1 MAAGYAPGMEETY
14 CFAGN
19 PLDRAGERRRDNTW
33 VASLL
38 DEPATRL
45 IPLRDLRPPIRNGS
59 TIELDWQPVGPW
71 RALIEA
77 GATLVLL
84 GIAEDRAYF
93 ALDASAADLPPD
105 PGIENIDLRTLAP
118 LIAGEEAAIL
128 AEARS
133 LVDWH
138 ARHRFCAQCGTPS
151 NVAAGGWTRRCPSC
165 KAHHFPRVDPVVIML
180 AVRGERALLGR
191 GHRRPGARFSCLAGY
206 MEPGETLEDAVRREI
221 REESGIRCGR
231 VRYLASQ
238 PWPFPSTLMMGF
250 LTEALTEEIT
260 VDPEEL
266 VEARWFDRDEIRDM
280 VARAAAGDPD
290 PATTVPALPGPVAIA
305 HQICRRWATSIDGI

>member
-1 MAAGYAPGMEETY
+1 MEEIY

-19 PLDRAGERRRDNTW
+19 PLDRVSERRRDASW
-33 VASLL
+33 ISSLL
-38 DEPATRL
+38 DEPSTRL
-45 IPLRDLRPPIRNGS
+45 IPLRDLKPPIHHS
-59 TIELDWQPVGPW
+59 SEMTLDWQPVAPW
-71 RALIEA
+71 RTLIEA
-77 GATLVLL
+77 GATLVML
-84 GIAEDRAYF
+84 GVANGRAYF
-93 ALDASAADLPPD
+93 ALDATGADLPPD
-105 PGIENIDLRTLAP
+105 PATENIDVRTLAP
-118 LIAGEEAAIL
+118 LIAGPEAAIL

-133 LVDWH
+133 IVDWH

-151 NVAAGGWTRRCPSC
+151 EVAAGGWTRHCPRC

-191 GHRRPGARFSCLAGY
+191 GRRRSGARFSCLAGF
-206 MEPGETLEDAVRREI
+206 MEPGETLEDAVRREV
-221 REESGIRCGR
+221 REESDIRCGR

-250 LTEALTEEIT
+250 LAEALNEEIT

-290 PATTVPALPGPVAIA
+290 SATTVPSLPGPVAIA
-305 HQICRRWATSIDGI
+305 HQICRRWAHGLDSV